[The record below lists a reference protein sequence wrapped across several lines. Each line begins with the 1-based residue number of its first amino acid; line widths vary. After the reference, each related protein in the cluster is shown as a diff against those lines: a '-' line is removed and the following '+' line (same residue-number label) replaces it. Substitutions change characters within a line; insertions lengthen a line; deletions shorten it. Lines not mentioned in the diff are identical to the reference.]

1 MPHSPPHSSVHPSAG
16 DFAVLLNAGMTM
28 RQAVS
33 YNFLSA
39 TTCYLGL
46 FLGILLGEFTQD
58 NTAVFAVAAG
68 MFLYIALVDM
78 VSGVWGGR

>member
-1 MPHSPPHSSVHPSAG
+1 
-16 DFAVLLNAGMTM
+16 MTM

-78 VSGVWGGR
+78 VGFLTL